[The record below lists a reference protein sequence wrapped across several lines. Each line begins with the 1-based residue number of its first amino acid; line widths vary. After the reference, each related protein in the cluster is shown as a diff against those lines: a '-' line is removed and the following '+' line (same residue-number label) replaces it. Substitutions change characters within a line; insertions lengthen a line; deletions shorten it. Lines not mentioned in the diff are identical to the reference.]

1 MKTPTVAPFRAVR
14 YNPKKNSDLSQVVAP
29 PYDVID
35 NTQRDQLYQKN
46 PNNVVRLILTRDED
60 GVVLGGD
67 KYEAAKRYL
76 NEWQESEILIR
87 DSKPQIYLY
96 HQTYTLKDGRKF
108 TRKGFIALKKL
119 ESFEDGKV
127 KPHEYTF
134 SGPKVDRLNLIKATS
149 TNLSPIFG
157 IFSDA
162 SREIEKLLE
171 LSTKEALIDIK
182 TEDGNRHQLWAVGD
196 VAVHEKLN
204 ELMEPKTILIADG
217 HHRYETALNY
227 RDYLK
232 NTLPPAPSPQGSG
245 EVQNFSDYVMMYFCP
260 MEDEGL
266 IILPTHRVVTA
277 PISVSWKEAK
287 AKLQPLFKIEEFQE
301 NEKEKAFAEL
311 KKYSENDFAFL
322 ISLKNQ
328 GLKLLSIP
336 TSSLEKISELSALQ
350 KPVRELDVTIL
361 HQYLLPH
368 IFKVESGKE
377 YDADK
382 VLYIKDADDALNQVA
397 EGKASAAFILNP
409 TKIKQVEAI
418 SQIGER
424 MPQKSTFFY
433 PKLLSGLLF
442 NRIK

>member
-1 MKTPTVAPFRAVR
+1 MKNSTVAPFRAVR
-14 YNPKKNSDLSQVVAP
+14 YNQKKNSDLSQVVAP

-35 NTQRDQLYQKN
+35 EGQRDQLYQKN

-60 GVVLGGD
+60 GAVLGGD

-76 NEWQESEILIR
+76 NEWQETEILIR

-96 HQTYTLKDGRKF
+96 HQSYTLKDGRKF

-119 ESFEDGKV
+119 ESFENGKV

-134 SGPKVDRLNLIKATS
+134 SGPKADRLNLIKATS

-171 LSTKEALIDIK
+171 SSEKESLIDIK
-182 TEDGNRHQLWAVGD
+182 TEDGNRHQLWAVED
-196 VAVHEKLN
+196 ATVHEKLN
-204 ELMEPKTILIADG
+204 QLMEPKTILIADG

-232 NTLPPAPSPQGSG
+232 SNPPLTPSPQGRD
-245 EVQNFSDYVMMYFCP
+245 EVQNLTDYVMMYFCP
-260 MEDEGL
+260 MEDDGL

-277 PISVSWKEAK
+277 PIAVSWEEAK
-287 AKLQPLFKIEEFQE
+287 AKLEPLFKIEEFSE
-301 NEKEKAFAEL
+301 SEKEKAFAEL
-311 KKYSENDFAFL
+311 KKYSKNDFAFL
-322 ISLKNQ
+322 IGLKNQ

-336 TSSLEKISELSALQ
+336 SSQLEKISELVSLQ

-382 VLYIKDADDALNQVA
+382 ILYIKDAEDALNQV
-397 EGKASAAFILNP
+397 EQGKASAAFILNP

-418 SQIGER
+418 SEIGER

-442 NRIK
+442 NRLS